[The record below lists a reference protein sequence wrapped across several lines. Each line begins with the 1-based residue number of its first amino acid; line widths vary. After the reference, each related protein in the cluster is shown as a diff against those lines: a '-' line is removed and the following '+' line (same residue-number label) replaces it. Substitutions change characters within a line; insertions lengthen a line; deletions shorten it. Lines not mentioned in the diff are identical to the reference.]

1 MLVTKGLSDCIYLFV
16 HLFGYLC
23 TVSTGCL
30 KSCFQLYFFSKLGV
44 LTIVPDICREWEASF
59 KGFNP
64 ESNKNNLVEHLKESN
79 GFSGLEI
86 NPCHILC
93 LRVFVCVCLFIAISI
108 CPTSFLSVW
117 AKFL

>member
-1 MLVTKGLSDCIYLFV
+1 M
-16 HLFGYLC
+16 
-23 TVSTGCL
+23 
-30 KSCFQLYFFSKLGV
+30 

-64 ESNKNNLVEHLKESN
+64 ESSKSNLVEHLKESN

-93 LRVFVCVCLFIAISI
+93 LHVFVCVCLFIAISI

-117 AKFL
+117 AKFLWMFLKIKGGGNPYWTVALPEKAVE